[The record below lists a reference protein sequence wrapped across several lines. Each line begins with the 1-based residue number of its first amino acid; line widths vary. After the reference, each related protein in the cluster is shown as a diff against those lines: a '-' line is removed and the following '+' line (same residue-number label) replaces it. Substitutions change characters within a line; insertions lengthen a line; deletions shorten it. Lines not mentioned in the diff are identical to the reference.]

1 MRRVNFLRLSRVH
14 TDFMAKDERT
24 QVRFSAPDPTTNI
37 IKVSRVLPDGTEESI
52 GLVYPDFGNQNDS
65 ITYCSA
71 NKIGEE
77 LLPPTLDFIEIE
89 SQFEKYNHQ
98 IAEASYEKD
107 MAARVEEYEKREKAI
122 KGLRLFKHSTTLL
135 KFHHR

>member
-1 MRRVNFLRLSRVH
+1 MKKKIN
-14 TDFMAKDERT
+14 ERT
-24 QVRFSAPDPTTNI
+24 QVKFSDPDPTTNI

-52 GLVYPDFGNQNDS
+52 GMVYPDFGNENDS
-65 ITYCSA
+65 ITYRSA

-77 LLPPTLDFIEIE
+77 LLPPTSDFIEIE

-107 MAARVEEYEKREKAI
+107 MASKVEEYEKREKAI
-122 KGLRLFKHSTTLL
+122 KGLRLYKHRTALL